1 MFSKINGTGSYLP
14 EKKLTNKDLESMV
27 DTTDEW
33 IFERTGIKQRHIS
46 SEKETS
52 SFMGF
57 KAAEDAIKSSNI
69 SKSDI
74 DLIIVATTTPD
85 HVFPSNAC
93 LIQQKLGIQTP
104 AFDIAAACTGYIY
117 ALSVADSFIKSGVYE
132 NILVIGTEQYSKIID
147 WDDRTTCVLFGDG
160 AGATIISK
168 SKTKGIIS
176 TNIDADGK
184 FSNLLCVPDKYITMK
199 GNEVFKV
206 AVNTMGKLVDDT
218 LNQSGLK
225 KEEINWLVP
234 HQANYRII
242 SATAKKLNMPM
253 ENVVVTV
260 DKHGNTSA
268 ASIPLALDY
277 AIKKGD
283 IKQNELLLLEAFGS
297 GFTWGSALIR
307 Y

>member
-1 MFSKINGTGSYLP
+1 MINSYIKGISYYVP
-14 EKKLTNKDLESMV
+14 EKIITNNDLEKLM

-33 IFERTGIKQRHIS
+33 ITTRTGIKQRHIS

-147 WDDRTTCVLFGDG
+147 WDDRTK
-160 AGATIISK
+160 I
-168 SKTKGIIS
+168 
-176 TNIDADGK
+176 
-184 FSNLLCVPDKYITMK
+184 
-199 GNEVFKV
+199 
-206 AVNTMGKLVDDT
+206 
-218 LNQSGLK
+218 GLG
-225 KEEINWLVP
+225 P
-234 HQANYRII
+234 A
-242 SATAKKLNMPM
+242 
-253 ENVVVTV
+253 
-260 DKHGNTSA
+260 
-268 ASIPLALDY
+268 
-277 AIKKGD
+277 
-283 IKQNELLLLEAFGS
+283 
-297 GFTWGSALIR
+297 
-307 Y
+307 